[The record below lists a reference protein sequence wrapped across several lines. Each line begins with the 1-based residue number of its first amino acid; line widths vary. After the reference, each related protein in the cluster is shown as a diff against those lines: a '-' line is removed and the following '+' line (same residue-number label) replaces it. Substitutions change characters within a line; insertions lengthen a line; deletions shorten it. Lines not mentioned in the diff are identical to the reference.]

1 MMNPTD
7 LAAIQGIA
15 LGIEGSLRA
24 SGVPRVMISADEARQ
39 LLAAARLA
47 LKAEAFL
54 REHAAIVRDCC
65 GSFAYEPGKKSGAR
79 EAMAFVYQWAKDNG
93 IDLD

>member
-1 MMNPTD
+1 MTQPD
-7 LAAIQGIA
+7 LSAIQGIA

-24 SGVPRVMISADEARQ
+24 SGVPRVMIGAEEARQ

-54 REHAAIVRDCC
+54 REHGFRCCTAAALTANRSI
-65 GSFAYEPGKKSGAR
+65 KAR
-79 EAMAFVYQWAKDNG
+79 ALYNPVGLALDKLMKDFG
-93 IDLD
+93 IHD